1 MTETRTETRLKD
13 IATRRLGGAPDVFA
27 SPLTVLASPAW
38 RGIEAA
44 IWLARRGDKSEI
56 IKQYHEDVG
65 IYVDIPAS
73 IEAARLAAEVG
84 AGPAVLQADPEN
96 GTLIMEHLG
105 EGWRAGGLHDCVV
118 PDIRRN
124 TIAAK
129 KAIQSGPLM
138 PRDGDICAEIEA
150 LHATCVAQGADLPLN
165 IDAYMAFIRQAR
177 AALAAVGADKVPCHR
192 DGSTSNLMVGP
203 QGAVK
208 LLDYDMAANCDPF
221 EDIGCHIIEFFEC
234 EPEAREGF
242 EEWHGRF
249 DEKLYQRAR
258 LYGILDDL
266 RWALI
271 GFAMSA
277 SSPRTTLEFSKYAS
291 WRLMRF
297 VEMSQRSQAA
307 DGMRIIG

>member
-1 MTETRTETRLKD
+1 MTEIETRLTD
-13 IATRRLGGAPDVFA
+13 IATQQLGGAPEVLE

-38 RGIEAA
+38 RGVEAE
-44 IWLARRGDKSEI
+44 IRLAQRGDISQI
-56 IKQYHEDVG
+56 IKQYHNDVSF
-65 IYVDIPAS
+65 YVDIPAA
-73 IEAARLAAEVG
+73 IEAARLAGEVG
-84 AGPAVLQADPEN
+84 AGPKVLHTDAEN

-105 EGWRAGGLHDCVV
+105 EGWRAGGLHDCIV
-118 PDIRRN
+118 PQIRQA

-129 KAIQSGPLM
+129 KAIQSGPAL
-138 PRDGDICAEIEA
+138 PRDGDICAEIDA
-150 LHATCVAQGADLPLN
+150 LHATCIAHNADLPLN
-165 IDAYMAFIRQAR
+165 MDAYMAFSAQAR
-177 AALAAVGADKVPCHR
+177 AALAAAGADKVPCHR

-203 QGAVK
+203 DGAVM

-221 EDIGCHIIEFFEC
+221 EDIGCHITEFFEC

-242 EEWHGRF
+242 EEWYGRF

-277 SSPRTTLEFSKYAS
+277 ISPRTALEFSKYAS

-297 VEMSQRSQAA
+297 IETSQRSQAA